1 MELPLRGAQA
11 RGQRVVGEGRER
23 RVRLAQN
30 ALLAAAGVTDLR
42 KNLGGDL
49 HWHDYRHECG
59 SRDELPVIQPDLQL
73 DDRCGA
79 QALQARFYWSKMV
92 PRGRVELPTPRF
104 SVVCSTN

>member
-1 MELPLRGAQA
+1 MHGIAPERRTGAWSAGRGGGAA
-11 RGQRVVGEGRER
+11 AER

-42 KNLGGDL
+42 KNLGRDL

-92 PRGRVELPTPRF
+92 PRGRVELPTSRF
-104 SVVCSTN
+104 SV